1 MSKIAKIKKELKSI
15 QGNFNP
21 QKSTYKTI
29 DDLINNN
36 YSINEMISSLSKIK
50 GVSKYPEDLKQRFL
64 KIINDL
70 KEIEAYE
77 LEEKIRKKK
86 ELETKEQ
93 EAKTKELKDLID
105 ALETRKSNKKEN
117 SVLLENKNKQLENV
131 SYDDLSLSESNDLK
145 NLKIKKL
152 VPKTLEHEVEEN
164 EVDKENKLFKILLSL
179 VTITFVIA
187 MVIFFLY

>member
-50 GVSKYPEDLKQRFL
+50 GVSKYPDELKQKFI

-70 KEIEAYE
+70 KEIEANE
-77 LEEKIRKKK
+77 LDEKIRKQK
-86 ELETKEQ
+86 ELEKKEQ

-105 ALETRKSNKKEN
+105 ALETRKNNRLEKN
-117 SVLLENKNKQLENV
+117 IALENKNK
-131 SYDDLSLSESNDLK
+131 YDDVIVNNEILDETKDLK
-145 NLKIKKL
+145 KMKL
-152 VPKTLEHEVEEN
+152 SSSEY
-164 EVDKENKLFKILLSL
+164 EVDGNESIKEDKLFKILLSL
-179 VTITFVIA
+179 VIITFIIA
-187 MVIFFLY
+187 IVIFFKY